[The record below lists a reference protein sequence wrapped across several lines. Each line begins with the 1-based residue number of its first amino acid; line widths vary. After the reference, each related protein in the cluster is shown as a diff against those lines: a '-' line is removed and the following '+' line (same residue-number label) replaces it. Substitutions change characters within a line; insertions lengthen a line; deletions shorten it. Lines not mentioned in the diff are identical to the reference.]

1 MFHPEPWAAA
11 YINSLEKE
19 GARFEDGI
27 AILGILVSWVKS
39 LPARNLGEVSGSAA
53 AKRMETLIRKGIA
66 EMNVSSAYDASLP
79 ALETAIRFLVL
90 AVRKN
95 AIRYIDQVINEIK
108 KSLDKKN
115 GVLTISAEY
124 AITPDG
130 DFESRIKEA
139 IKKKTGANKV
149 EYSGKLNKDLIGG
162 YRLRIGDTVMD
173 ASIRS
178 QLSKLEALLAVD
190 GGH

>member
-39 LPARNLGEVSGSAA
+39 LPARNLGEVSGSTA